1 MTYCVNR
8 NINYTNVCTLAC
20 TFCAFSKGP
29 SAEELRGKPYLL
41 SLDEVARRTREAWDR
56 GANEVC
62 MQGGIH
68 PSFTGEDY
76 LEILRAAKRGAP
88 EMHVHAFSPLEVT
101 HGAKTLGLS
110 ISDYL
115 VALKAEGLGSL
126 PGTAAEVLHDDVRAK
141 ICPDKLTSEEWLR
154 VVSTAHA
161 VGIPTTSTMMFGHV
175 DADGPD
181 AWARHLLELRR
192 VHVSSASRSHRKR
205 ESDSMDTDTAAASRR
220 HTSVA
225 TSANHPAT
233 FTEFVPLPFVH
244 FEAPAFRAG
253 DARRGPTLRECILVH
268 AVARLTLGPAGVK
281 NVQASWVK
289 MGPEMASLLLEC
301 GCNDLGGTLMNES
314 ITRAAGGDRGQE
326 FGPQVRSIQTFF
338 THRPVST
345 LDRVFFQLMTGEP
358 FLYGTTLRGW
368 RRRYGGRSGRR
379 GCGRRC
385 TRTWGRGGARW
396 R

>member
-41 SLDEVARRTREAWDR
+41 SFDEVARRTREAWDR

-154 VVSTAHA
+154 VV
-161 VGIPTTSTMMFGHV
+161 
-175 DADGPD
+175 
-181 AWARHLLELRR
+181 
-192 VHVSSASRSHRKR
+192 
-205 ESDSMDTDTAAASRR
+205 
-220 HTSVA
+220 
-225 TSANHPAT
+225 
-233 FTEFVPLPFVH
+233 
-244 FEAPAFRAG
+244 
-253 DARRGPTLRECILVH
+253 
-268 AVARLTLGPAGVK
+268 
-281 NVQASWVK
+281 
-289 MGPEMASLLLEC
+289 
-301 GCNDLGGTLMNES
+301 
-314 ITRAAGGDRGQE
+314 
-326 FGPQVRSIQTFF
+326 
-338 THRPVST
+338 
-345 LDRVFFQLMTGEP
+345 
-358 FLYGTTLRGW
+358 
-368 RRRYGGRSGRR
+368 
-379 GCGRRC
+379 
-385 TRTWGRGGARW
+385 
-396 R
+396 

>member
-1 MTYCVNR
+1 
-8 NINYTNVCTLAC
+8 
-20 TFCAFSKGP
+20 
-29 SAEELRGKPYLL
+29 
-41 SLDEVARRTREAWDR
+41 
-56 GANEVC
+56 

-268 AVARLTLGPAGVK
+268 AVARLTLGPRGREERSGVLGEDGPGNGVAAARVRVQRPRGHADEREHHARRRRRPRAGVRASGAFYT
-281 NVQASWVK
+281 NVFHPSP
-289 MGPEMASLLLEC
+289 GF
-301 GCNDLGGTLMNES
+301 NT
-314 ITRAAGGDRGQE
+314 
-326 FGPQVRSIQTFF
+326 
-338 THRPVST
+338 
-345 LDRVFFQLMTGEP
+345 
-358 FLYGTTLRGW
+358 
-368 RRRYGGRSGRR
+368 
-379 GCGRRC
+379 
-385 TRTWGRGGARW
+385 
-396 R
+396 